1 MSQLP
6 IPPRGV
12 DLSHFWQTGA
22 VLQILTSVDSDA
34 PSVVCLFHVINRM
47 VIESWGRVTLL
58 PFWIRAKV
66 LEVGSTAY
74 SGCFLPY
81 SHTFAGWF
89 CMWLTI
95 SHTTPN
101 LLKRCRMFKAC
112 WEVYCI
118 SSFLIFQTS
127 HSHYSTIIYKKTLDH
142 GGRLPPGFVLRRCH
156 ASNPVRE
163 FNALTSPFNFDWI
176 TLHWWPYKF
185 RL

>member
-1 MSQLP
+1 MWFHVTIANSSSGGWF
-6 IPPRGV
+6 I
-12 DLSHFWQTGA
+12 SFWQTGA

-127 HSHYSTIIYKKTLDH
+127 YLPLLNYYIKKKLNH
-142 GGRLPPGFVLRRCH
+142 GGRLPPGLC
-156 ASNPVRE
+156 SNKVPCFEPGFGV
-163 FNALTSPFNFDWI
+163 
-176 TLHWWPYKF
+176 
-185 RL
+185 